1 MNETGVYARQEPL
14 GLSVPKRVG
23 IVGVGGV
30 GSWLAYF
37 LALAGVE
44 TIYLWDHDIVS
55 EHNLNRLPL
64 KPWDIGR
71 MKSEAI
77 ANLIREARPDAKAK
91 ALGLFAEGSADLEGL
106 ELDWVVAGTD
116 TLRSRQMVAKWA
128 KEKGVKY
135 LEIAAEGEIGS
146 VTGEPADWATTEEEH
161 PGYQSV
167 PVWVGPCTLCASVA
181 AAHILH
187 GEAMEGGVYRMGWDK
202 DKKNVEMRLL

>member
-14 GLSVPKRVG
+14 GLSVPKTVG

-64 KPWDIGR
+64 KPWDIGKL
-71 MKSEAI
+71 KSQAVADLLKET
-77 ANLIREARPDAKAK
+77 RPDSTPKP
-91 ALGLFAEGSADLEGL
+91 LGLFDAASADLEGIK
-106 ELDWVVAGTD
+106 LDWIVAGTD
-116 TLRSRQMVAKWA
+116 TLKSRQMVAAWA
-128 KEKGVKY
+128 KENNVRY
-135 LEIAAEGEIGS
+135 LEIAAEGETGS
-146 VTGEPADWATTEEEH
+146 VTGAPADWSTPEEEH
-161 PGYQSV
+161 AGYQSV

-187 GEAMEGGVYRMGWDK
+187 ETGMESGVYRMGWDK
-202 DKKNVEMRLL
+202 DKKSVEMKLL